1 METFRL
7 KSMTDFVLEQIEV
20 KQSTSEFKESVKN
33 YAKFLNQPLKLEMF
47 VPCDE
52 DGYILEEP
60 EVDKEEIYENIT
72 QIFAQYQYELD
83 KAKENIIF
91 EGFENSTIDELKIMF
106 KTCKL
111 NIIEDFLNYKEE
123 IQLTENAVKQ
133 IGL

>member
-83 KAKENIIF
+83 KAKENILF

>member
-60 EVDKEEIYENIT
+60 EVDKEEIDENTT

-83 KAKENIIF
+83 KAKENILF